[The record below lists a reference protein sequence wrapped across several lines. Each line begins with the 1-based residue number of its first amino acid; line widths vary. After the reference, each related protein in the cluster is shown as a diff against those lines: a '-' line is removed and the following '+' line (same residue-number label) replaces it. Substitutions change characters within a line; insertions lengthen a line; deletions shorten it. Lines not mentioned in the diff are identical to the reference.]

1 MKIEDLILKLQQE
14 KNKKG
19 NIDVIFPTHRKSRQ
33 LFESCELEKD
43 VINNFYILE
52 GYYLDS

>member
-43 VINNFYILE
+43 VINNFYILD
-52 GYYLDS
+52 L